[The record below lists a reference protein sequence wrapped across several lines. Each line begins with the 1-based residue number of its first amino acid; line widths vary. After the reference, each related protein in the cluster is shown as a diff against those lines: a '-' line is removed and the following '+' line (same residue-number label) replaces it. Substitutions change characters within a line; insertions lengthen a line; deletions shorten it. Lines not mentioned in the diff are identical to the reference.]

1 MSGESAGWDLAHT
14 EEVRVFS
21 FLRRVQKPEEISRR
35 KTVPILVL
43 QPRTCPLSCTHRLS
57 RGSMDTWGQGT
68 AGWCHSALG

>member
-1 MSGESAGWDLAHT
+1 MSGDSVGLRAQCGDLAHT

-21 FLRRVQKPEEISRR
+21 FLRRVQNPEEISRR

-43 QPRTCPLSCTHRLS
+43 QPMMRPLSCEHRLS

-68 AGWCHSALG
+68 AGW